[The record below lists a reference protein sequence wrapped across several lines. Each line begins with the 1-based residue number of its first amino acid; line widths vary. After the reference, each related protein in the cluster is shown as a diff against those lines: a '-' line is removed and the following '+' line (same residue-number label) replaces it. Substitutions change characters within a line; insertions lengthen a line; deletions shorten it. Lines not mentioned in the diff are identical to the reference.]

1 MPDQATLDRDQA
13 LGLHRMMLLIRA
25 FEQKASALYR
35 EGSLPGFIHLS
46 IGQEACAAGACAAL
60 EPGDWITSTHRGH
73 GHCLAKGADPARMMA
88 ELFARVDGYSKGRGG
103 SMHIA
108 DVARGVLGANGIV
121 GQSVPLAV
129 GAAWSAQVKKTG
141 SVALA
146 FFGEGASSAGAVHE
160 AMNMAALWKLP
171 VVFFCEANGYAEL
184 SPYEVHV
191 PIESVATRAAAY
203 GFPGML
209 VDGNDV
215 AAVYDAV
222 RRAAARARAGEGPS
236 LIEARTLRWHG
247 HYEGDPQTYKK
258 AADKPGAN
266 LADPIVIFG
275 ERLRDF
281 GIDAAVEAEA
291 RAWAEAEVARA
302 IAFAEASAAPGAAA
316 LLEDVYAGKAA

>member
-1 MPDQATLDRDQA
+1 VLDRDRA
-13 LGLHRMMLLIRA
+13 LALHRMMLLIRG

-35 EGSLPGFIHLS
+35 DGLLPGFIHLS

-129 GAAWSAQVKKTG
+129 GAAYSAQVRG
-141 SVALA
+141 ESSVALA

-160 AMNMAALWKLP
+160 AMNMAALWRLP

-184 SPYEVHV
+184 TPYEVHV

-203 GFPGML
+203 GFPGLL

-215 AAVYDAV
+215 TQVYAAVLQ
-222 RRAAARARAGEGPS
+222 AAARARAGEGPS

-247 HYEGDPQTYKK
+247 HYEGDPQSYKK
-258 AADKPGAN
+258 PADKPGSN

-275 ERLRDF
+275 EKLRDF
-281 GIDAAVEAEA
+281 GIDAASDAEA
-291 RAWAEAEVARA
+291 RAWATAEIERA
-302 IAFAEASAAPGAAA
+302 IAFAEASPAPSLGAI
-316 LLEDVYAGKAA
+316 LEDVYAGEAA